1 MGRKRKLR
9 RLEQKL
15 YECLEEI
22 RDLHGK
28 DAAESFALAWMRT
41 LARRTDGSSM
51 PIIMQELLR
60 VAGLGH
66 PYRDADDVD
75 EQVDAEAEQ
84 AFNAKRAERERR
96 EAANPLAADE
106 LIRQWCAT
114 DLVGREICLNRLAE
128 TIRKLMREGEEKAAE
143 ACERASALLH
153 GLSSRRLLF
162 ARDVL
167 KPLAELS
174 QQRTVAEVIPT
185 AWQDMV
191 IAEIEEQKKAP
202 PASENGWWID
212 TLAELLD
219 DHAYYQRNRVSGSVM
234 LPKEMP
240 EKAGETFLALDT
252 GVRQWGDTAHI
263 GHLRSVRIAGLCLF
277 VLGSGEDALVY
288 KATRAFPLSKLDAYD
303 VFGEGVAN
311 WVVGDGAVGL
321 DMAYLGT
328 YGELHVEY
336 HDEKDK
342 EREAQDD
349 G

>member
-28 DAAESFALAWMRT
+28 DVAESFALAWMRT

-84 AFNAKRAERERR
+84 AFNVKRAERERR

-114 DLVGREICLNRLAE
+114 DLVGRKICLNRLAE
-128 TIRKLMREGEEKAAE
+128 TNHKLMREGEKQAAE
-143 ACERASALLH
+143 ACERAIVLLH
-153 GLSSRRLLF
+153 GLPSRRLLF
-162 ARDVL
+162 AMDVV
-167 KPLAELS
+167 KPLAELAK
-174 QQRTVAEVIPT
+174 QRAVAEVIPR

-191 IAEIEEQKKAP
+191 IAEIEANRKAP
-202 PASENGWWID
+202 PKTWKGWWID
-212 TLAELLD
+212 TLDELLED
-219 DHAYYQRNRVSGSVM
+219 RTYYVRNRVDAEVM
-234 LPKEMP
+234 PPMEP
-240 EKAGETFLALDT
+240 GPHETFQAIDI
-252 GVRQWGDTAHI
+252 GVRQWGDSSHV
-263 GHLRSVRIAGLCLF
+263 GHLRSIRVAKQCLF
-277 VLGSGEDALVY
+277 VKGDNANAQVY
-288 KATRAFPLSKLDAYD
+288 EATKAFPITKEQVKAG
-303 VFGEGVAN
+303 FGEGAAN
-311 WVVGDGAVGL
+311 WVIGDGAVGL
-321 DMAYLGT
+321 NMTYLGT
-328 YGELHVEY
+328 HGELLEKLEKK
-336 HDEKDK
+336 HDGKG
-342 EREAQDD
+342 EASDD
-349 G
+349 